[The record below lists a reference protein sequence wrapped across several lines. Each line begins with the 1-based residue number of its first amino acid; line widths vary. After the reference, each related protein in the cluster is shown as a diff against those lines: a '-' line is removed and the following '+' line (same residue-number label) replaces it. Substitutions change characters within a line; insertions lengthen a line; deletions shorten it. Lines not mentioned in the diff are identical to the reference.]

1 MKTNATRS
9 LISVQLCRALLL
21 MPLVLSSVAVFAETT
36 TPAEG
41 AVTPLPTNGACPL
54 NSGGPSLLGTEWRLL
69 SVYGNKVPSEL
80 VISMKV
86 GDVSLTGSGGCNE
99 YVANFKQ
106 VGHTG
111 FMITGVEKGREGC
124 PILRPG
130 SGQQSINVGDWE
142 GAYLRTLQRAG
153 SVETIGNTLHFYNRS
168 GEPSVVFGK
177 KFGGADADKPE
188 AELPAEEKPPAANN

>member
-1 MKTNATRS
+1 MKKTTKHSNF
-9 LISVQLCRALLL
+9 SVRLCRALLF
-21 MPLVLSSVAVFAETT
+21 PLLLSSVAVYAETP
-36 TPAEG
+36 PAPEG
-41 AVTPLPTNGACPL
+41 AVTPFPVGACPL

-80 VISMKV
+80 NISMKV
-86 GDVSLTGSGGCNE
+86 GEVALAGSGGCNE
-99 YVANFKQ
+99 YAAKFKQ

-111 FMITGVEKGREGC
+111 FMITEIDKGREGC

-130 SGQQSINVGDWE
+130 AGQQTINVGDWE

-168 GEPSVVFGK
+168 GEPSVIFGK
-177 KFGGADADKPE
+177 KFGDADADQPE
-188 AELPAEEKPPAANN
+188 VAPPAEEKPAPTTS

>member
-9 LISVQLCRALLL
+9 CLSVHLCRALLL
-21 MPLVLSSVAVFAETT
+21 IPLVLSSVAVCAETA
-36 TPAEG
+36 TPPEG
-41 AVTPLPTNGACPL
+41 GVTPLPAGACPL

-69 SVYGNKVPSEL
+69 SIYGTKVPNEL
-80 VISMKV
+80 VISMKIS
-86 GDVSLTGSGGCNE
+86 DVSLAGSGGCNE
-99 YVANFKQ
+99 YAANFKQ

-111 FMITGVEKGREGC
+111 FMITGVDKGREGC

-130 SGQQSINVGDWE
+130 AGQQTINVGDWE
-142 GAYLRTLQRAG
+142 GAYIRTLQRAG

-177 KFGGADADKPE
+177 KFGGADANNPE
-188 AELPAEEKPPAANN
+188 TQPPAEEKPATTTH

>member
-1 MKTNATRS
+1 MKTNATQSR
-9 LISVQLCRALLL
+9 IAIQLCRVLLL
-21 MPLVLSSVAVFAETT
+21 MPLALSNVAICAETT
-36 TPAEG
+36 PPPDG
-41 AVTPLPTNGACPL
+41 VVTPLPTGACPL

-69 SVYGNKVPSEL
+69 SVYGNAVPSEL
-80 VISMKV
+80 GISMKV
-86 GDVSLTGSGGCNE
+86 GEVALTGSGGCNE
-99 YVANFKQ
+99 YEADFKQ

-111 FMITGVEKGREGC
+111 FMITGIEKGREGC

-130 SGQQSINVGDWE
+130 SGQQTINVGDWE

-177 KFGGADADKPE
+177 KFGGTGTDKPE
-188 AELPAEEKPPAANN
+188 AELPDEEKPPAANG

>member
-1 MKTNATRS
+1 MKTNSTQS
-9 LISVQLCRALLL
+9 CFSVQLCRTLLL
-21 MPLVLSSVAVFAETT
+21 LPLLLSSVAVCAETA
-36 TPAEG
+36 TPPES
-41 AVTPLPTNGACPL
+41 AVTPLPTGACPL
-54 NSGGPSLLGTEWRLL
+54 NSGGPSLLDTEWRLL

-86 GDVSLTGSGGCNE
+86 GELALTGSGGCNE
-99 YVANFKQ
+99 YEADFKR

-111 FMITGVEKGREGC
+111 FMITEVDKGRAGC

-130 SGQQSINVGDWE
+130 AGQQTINVGDWE

-177 KFGGADADKPE
+177 KFGGTDADSPAVE
-188 AELPAEEKPPAANN
+188 PPAEEKPATTTN

>member
-1 MKTNATRS
+1 MKTNFIPS
-9 LISVQLCRALLL
+9 CFSVQLCRTLLL
-21 MPLVLSSVAVFAETT
+21 LPLLLSSVAVCAETA
-36 TPAEG
+36 TPPDG
-41 AVTPLPTNGACPL
+41 AVTPLPTGACPL
-54 NSGGPSLLGTEWRLL
+54 NSGGPSLLDTEWRLL

-86 GDVSLTGSGGCNE
+86 GEVALTGSGGCNE
-99 YVANFKQ
+99 YEADFKR

-111 FMITGVEKGREGC
+111 FMITGVDKGRSGC

-130 SGQQSINVGDWE
+130 SGQQTINVGDWE

-168 GEPSVVFGK
+168 GEPSVIFGK
-177 KFGGADADKPE
+177 KFGSADADKPD
-188 AELPAEEKPPAANN
+188 AELPAEEKPPAATG